1 MCVEL
6 RDVLWHFLNKIVDNY
21 VCAIVG
27 RGDSL
32 RLPLA
37 ACRLPFTIYHG

>member
-37 ACRLPFTIYHG
+37 VYHLPWLIV